1 MDQQKVGSFLKE
13 LRREKGLT
21 QEQLAE
27 EFHTTNRS
35 VSRWENGRNMPDI
48 SLLVELADFYDVDV
62 RELIDGERK
71 SEMMNEEVRE
81 VASKM
86 ADYAVEQKS
95 RLLIWVRCISLA
107 GVILMAFVLGLQT
120 FGYEPGMVSFLCYV
134 LSVVAFIVMVILA
147 LHTNGML
154 EKLVKRKSFVTGCKV
169 LVVVAGVAV
178 LSFVLRFLM
187 VIGLVLFVESAPFEN
202 QSGIEGYNKTE
213 ILENYGGDIEGG
225 LFVFPNDTDDMI
237 EPTFVSSL
245 KTGFFDTDGYI
256 ILRAKYDKEDYLAEI
271 ERLSNIECSVLCSD
285 STGTKTITQ
294 QIRYDEE
301 SYALPAYITV
311 DGFDYTY
318 EYALV
323 NEETCEIAYVHLS
336 YPEYVNLR
344 DYEEYLKLDKSEYE
358 IEDVLNH
365 FSIYSA
371 TFDGGES
378 WIEYSDQEQ

>member
-95 RLLIWVRCISLA
+95 KLLIWVRCISLA

-120 FGYEPGMVSFLCYV
+120 FGYEPGVVSFICYA
-134 LSVVAFIVMVILA
+134 LSVVAFVVMVILA

-169 LVVVAGVAV
+169 LVIAMGVVV
-178 LSFVLRFLM
+178 LSFVIRVAL
-187 VIGLVLFVESAPFEN
+187 IIALVVFAESAPFKN
-202 QSGIEGYNKTE
+202 QTGIENYDKMK
-213 ILENYGGDIEGG
+213 ILEEYGGDLNTG
-225 LFVFPNDTDDMI
+225 LFVFPNETDNMLNA
-237 EPTFVSSL
+237 TFSSHL
-245 KTGFFDTDGYI
+245 KTGLFDTDGYL
-256 ILRAKYDKEDYLAEI
+256 ILQTQYSKEDYEAEV
-271 ERLSNIECSVLCSD
+271 ERLSNIGCSIEFGADKVSH
-285 STGTKTITQ
+285 
-294 QIRYDEE
+294 QIQYDEK
-301 SYALPAYITV
+301 SYELPAYVAV
-311 DGFDYTY
+311 DGYDYIY

-323 NEETCEIAYVHLS
+323 DEEKYEITYILLS

-344 DYEEYLKLDKSEYE
+344 DYEEYLKKNASEYK
-358 IEDVLNH
+358 INDVLNQ

-378 WIEYSDQEQ
+378 WIEYYDEQ

>member
-1 MDQQKVGSFLKE
+1 MDQQKTGSFLKE

-27 EFHTTNRS
+27 EFNTTNRS
-35 VSRWENGRNMPDI
+35 VSRWENGRNLPDI

-71 SEMMNEEVRE
+71 SEMMDEEVRE

-86 ADYAVEQKS
+86 ADYADEQRS

-107 GVILMAFVLGLQT
+107 GVILLAFVLGLQT
-120 FGYEPGMVSFLCYV
+120 FGYEPGIDSFTCYV
-134 LSVVAFIVMVILA
+134 LSVAAFIAMVILA

-154 EKLVKRKSFVTGCKV
+154 EKLVKRKGFVKGCKV
-169 LVVVAGVAV
+169 VVVIAV
-178 LSFVLRFLM
+178 GMVLYFVIKFLIAIGM
-187 VIGLVLFVESAPFEN
+187 VFFMEISPFVK
-202 QSGIEGYNKTE
+202 QSGIENYNKAD
-213 ILENYGGDIEGG
+213 IIENYGGDINGE
-225 LFVFPNDTDDMI
+225 LFVFPNDTDNMI
-237 EPTFVSSL
+237 EPTFASSL

-256 ILRAKYDKEDYLAEI
+256 ILHATYSKEDYEAEI
-271 ERLSNIECSVLCSD
+271 ERLSNIRCSVSFED
-285 STGTKTITQ
+285 EMVTH

-301 SYALPAYITV
+301 SYALPAYVAV
-311 DGFDYTY
+311 DGYDHMY

-323 NEETCEIAYVHLS
+323 NEDTYEITYVLLS

-344 DYEEYLKLDKSEYE
+344 GYKEYLKLDASAYK
-358 IEDVLNH
+358 IEDSLDE

-371 TFDGGES
+371 TFDGEV
-378 WIEYSDQEQ
+378 WIEYSDE

>member
-1 MDQQKVGSFLKE
+1 MDQQKTGSFLKE

-27 EFHTTNRS
+27 EFNTTNRS
-35 VSRWENGRNMPDI
+35 VSRWENGRNLPDI

-86 ADYAVEQKS
+86 VDYAVEQKS

-256 ILRAKYDKEDYLAEI
+256 ILRAKYDKEDYQAEI

>member
-71 SEMMNEEVRE
+71 SDMMNEEVRE

-95 RLLIWVRCISLA
+95 KLLIWVRCISLA

-120 FGYEPGMVSFLCYV
+120 FDYEPGIVSFICYV

-154 EKLVKRKSFVTGCKV
+154 EKLVKRKSFITGCKV
-169 LVVVAGVAV
+169 LVIAVGVVV
-178 LSFVLRFLM
+178 LSFVIRVAL
-187 VIGLVLFVESAPFEN
+187 IIALVVFAESAPFKN
-202 QSGIEGYNKTE
+202 QTGIENYDKMK
-213 ILENYGGDIEGG
+213 ILEEYGGDLNTG
-225 LFVFPNDTDDMI
+225 LFVFPNETDNMLNA
-237 EPTFVSSL
+237 TFSSHL
-245 KTGFFDTDGYI
+245 KTGLFDTDGYL
-256 ILRAKYDKEDYLAEI
+256 ILQAQYSKEDYEAEV
-271 ERLSNIECSVLCSD
+271 ERFSNIGCSIEFGADKVSH
-285 STGTKTITQ
+285 
-294 QIRYDEE
+294 QIQYDEE
-301 SYALPAYITV
+301 SYELPAYVAV
-311 DGFDYTY
+311 DGYDYIY

-323 NEETCEIAYVHLS
+323 DEEKYEITYILLS

-344 DYEEYLKLDKSEYE
+344 DYEEYLKKDASEYQ
-358 IEDVLNH
+358 INDVLNQ

-378 WIEYSDQEQ
+378 WIEYYDEQ

>member
-35 VSRWENGRNMPDI
+35 VSRWENGRNLPDI

-86 ADYAVEQKS
+86 ADYADEQRS

-120 FGYEPGMVSFLCYV
+120 FDYEPGLVSFICYV

-169 LVVVAGVAV
+169 LVVAVGVVV
-178 LSFVLRFLM
+178 LSFVIKVL
-187 VIGLVLFVESAPFEN
+187 VAIGMVLFLESAPFKN
-202 QSGIEGYNKTE
+202 QSGIENYDKVS
-213 ILENYGGDIEGG
+213 ILENYGGDIDSG
-225 LFVFPNDTDDMI
+225 LFIFPDDTKNMI
-237 EPTFVSSL
+237 EPTFESSL

-256 ILRAKYDKEDYLAEI
+256 ILHAKYSKEDYEAEI
-271 ERLSNIECSVLCSD
+271 ERLSNIGCSIEFGADKVSH
-285 STGTKTITQ
+285 
-294 QIRYDEE
+294 QIQYDEE
-301 SYALPAYITV
+301 SYGLPAYVAV
-311 DGFDYTY
+311 DGYDYIY

-323 NEETCEIAYVHLS
+323 NEEKCEITYILLS
-336 YPEYVNLR
+336 YPKYVNLR
-344 DYEEYLKLDKSEYE
+344 DYKEYLKLDASEYQ
-358 IEDVLNH
+358 IEDVWNQ

-371 TFDGGES
+371 TFDGGQS
-378 WIEYSDQEQ
+378 WMEYSDQEQ

>member
-95 RLLIWVRCISLA
+95 KLLIWVRCISLA
-107 GVILMAFVLGLQT
+107 GVILMAFILGLQT
-120 FGYEPGMVSFLCYV
+120 FGYEPGVVSFICYA
-134 LSVVAFIVMVILA
+134 LSVVTFIVMVILA

-154 EKLVKRKSFVTGCKV
+154 EKLVKRKMFITGCKV
-169 LVVVAGVAV
+169 LVVAAGIVV
-178 LSFVLRFLM
+178 LSFVIRVALA
-187 VIGLVLFVESAPFEN
+187 IALVVFMEIAPFKN
-202 QSGIEGYNKTE
+202 QTGIENYDKMK
-213 ILENYGGDIEGG
+213 ILEEYGGDLNTG
-225 LFVFPNDTDDMI
+225 LFVFPNETDDMLNA
-237 EPTFVSSL
+237 TFSSHL
-245 KTGFFDTDGYI
+245 KTGFFDTDGYL
-256 ILRAKYDKEDYLAEI
+256 ILQTQYSKEDYEAEV
-271 ERLSNIECSVLCSD
+271 ERLSNIGCSIEFGADKVSH
-285 STGTKTITQ
+285 
-294 QIRYDEE
+294 QIQYDEK
-301 SYALPAYITV
+301 SYELPAYVAV
-311 DGFDYTY
+311 DGYDYIY
-318 EYALV
+318 EYALI
-323 NEETCEIAYVHLS
+323 NEEKCEITYILLS

-344 DYEEYLKLDKSEYE
+344 DYEEYLKKDASEYK
-358 IEDVLNH
+358 INDVLNQ

-371 TFDGGES
+371 NFDGGES
-378 WIEYSDQEQ
+378 WIEYYDEQ

>member
-35 VSRWENGRNMPDI
+35 VSRWENGRNLPDI

-86 ADYAVEQKS
+86 ADYADEQRS

-120 FGYEPGMVSFLCYV
+120 FDYEPGLVSFICYV

-169 LVVVAGVAV
+169 LVVAVGVVV
-178 LSFVLRFLM
+178 LSFVIRVALA
-187 VIGLVLFVESAPFEN
+187 IALVVFMESAPFKN
-202 QSGIEGYNKTE
+202 QTGIENYDKMK
-213 ILENYGGDIEGG
+213 ILEEYGGDLNTG
-225 LFVFPNDTDDMI
+225 LFVFPNETDDMLNA
-237 EPTFVSSL
+237 TFSSHL
-245 KTGFFDTDGYI
+245 KTGFFDTDGYL
-256 ILRAKYDKEDYLAEI
+256 ILQTQYSKEDYEAEV
-271 ERLSNIECSVLCSD
+271 ERLSNIGCSIEFGADKVSH
-285 STGTKTITQ
+285 
-294 QIRYDEE
+294 QIQYDEK
-301 SYALPAYITV
+301 SYELPAYVAV
-311 DGFDYTY
+311 DGYDYIY
-318 EYALV
+318 EYALI
-323 NEETCEIAYVHLS
+323 NEEKCEITYILLS
-336 YPEYVNLR
+336 YPQYVNLR
-344 DYEEYLKLDKSEYE
+344 DYEEYLKKDASEYK
-358 IEDVLNH
+358 INDVLNQ
-365 FSIYSA
+365 FSIYSG

-378 WIEYSDQEQ
+378 WIEYYDEQ

>member
-35 VSRWENGRNMPDI
+35 VSRWENGRNLPDI

-86 ADYAVEQKS
+86 ADYADEQRS

-120 FGYEPGMVSFLCYV
+120 FDYEPGIVSFICYV

-147 LHTNGML
+147 LHTNEML
-154 EKLVKRKSFVTGCKV
+154 EKLVKRKSFITGCKV
-169 LVVVAGVAV
+169 LVIAVGVVV
-178 LSFVLRFLM
+178 LSFVIRVAL
-187 VIGLVLFVESAPFEN
+187 IIALVVFAESAPFKN
-202 QSGIEGYNKTE
+202 QTGIENYDKMK
-213 ILENYGGDIEGG
+213 ILEEYGGDLNTG
-225 LFVFPNDTDDMI
+225 LFVFPNETDNMLNA
-237 EPTFVSSL
+237 TFSSHL
-245 KTGFFDTDGYI
+245 KTGLFDTDGYL
-256 ILRAKYDKEDYLAEI
+256 ILQTQYNKEDYEAEV
-271 ERLSNIECSVLCSD
+271 ERLSNIGCSIEFGADKVSH
-285 STGTKTITQ
+285 
-294 QIRYDEE
+294 QIQYDEK
-301 SYALPAYITV
+301 SYELPAYVAV
-311 DGFDYTY
+311 DGYDYIY
-318 EYALV
+318 EYALI
-323 NEETCEIAYVHLS
+323 NEEKCEITYILLS

-344 DYEEYLKLDKSEYE
+344 DYEEYLKKDASEYK
-358 IEDVLNH
+358 INDVLNQ

-378 WIEYSDQEQ
+378 WIEYYDEQ

>member
-27 EFHTTNRS
+27 EFRTTNRS

-95 RLLIWVRCISLA
+95 KLLIWVRCISLA

-120 FGYEPGMVSFLCYV
+120 FDYEPGIVSFICYV

-147 LHTNGML
+147 LHTNEML
-154 EKLVKRKSFVTGCKV
+154 EKLVKRKSFITGCKV
-169 LVVVAGVAV
+169 LVIAVGVVV
-178 LSFVLRFLM
+178 LSFVIRVAL
-187 VIGLVLFVESAPFEN
+187 IIALVVFAESAPFKN
-202 QSGIEGYNKTE
+202 QTGIENYDKMK
-213 ILENYGGDIEGG
+213 ILEEYGGDLNTG
-225 LFVFPNDTDDMI
+225 LFVFPNETDNMLNA
-237 EPTFVSSL
+237 TFSSHL
-245 KTGFFDTDGYI
+245 KTGLFDTDGYL
-256 ILRAKYDKEDYLAEI
+256 ILQTQYNKEDYEAEV
-271 ERLSNIECSVLCSD
+271 ERLSNIGCSIEFGADKVSH
-285 STGTKTITQ
+285 
-294 QIRYDEE
+294 QIQYDEK
-301 SYALPAYITV
+301 SYELPAYVAV
-311 DGFDYTY
+311 DGYDYIY
-318 EYALV
+318 EYALI
-323 NEETCEIAYVHLS
+323 NEEKCEITYILLS

-344 DYEEYLKLDKSEYE
+344 DYEEYLKKDASEYK
-358 IEDVLNH
+358 INDVLNQ

-378 WIEYSDQEQ
+378 WIEYYDEQ

>member
-95 RLLIWVRCISLA
+95 KLLIWVRCISLA

-120 FGYEPGMVSFLCYV
+120 FDYEPGIVSFICYV

-154 EKLVKRKSFVTGCKV
+154 EKLVKRKSFITGCKV
-169 LVVVAGVAV
+169 LVIAVGVVV
-178 LSFVLRFLM
+178 LSFVIRVAL
-187 VIGLVLFVESAPFEN
+187 IIALVVFAESAPFKN
-202 QSGIEGYNKTE
+202 QTGIENYDKMK
-213 ILENYGGDIEGG
+213 ILEEYGGDLNTG
-225 LFVFPNDTDDMI
+225 LFVFPNETDNMLNA
-237 EPTFVSSL
+237 TFSSHL
-245 KTGFFDTDGYI
+245 KTGLFDTDGYL
-256 ILRAKYDKEDYLAEI
+256 ILQTQYNKEDYEAEV
-271 ERLSNIECSVLCSD
+271 ERLSNIGCSIEFGAYKVSH
-285 STGTKTITQ
+285 
-294 QIRYDEE
+294 QIQYDEK
-301 SYALPAYITV
+301 SYELPAYVAV
-311 DGFDYTY
+311 DGYDYIY
-318 EYALV
+318 EYALI
-323 NEETCEIAYVHLS
+323 NEEKCEITYILLS

-344 DYEEYLKLDKSEYE
+344 DYEEYLKKDASEYK
-358 IEDVLNH
+358 INDVLNQ

-378 WIEYSDQEQ
+378 WIEYYDEQ

>member
-35 VSRWENGRNMPDI
+35 VSRWENGRNLPDI

-86 ADYAVEQKS
+86 ADYADEQRS
-95 RLLIWVRCISLA
+95 RLLIWIRRISLA
-107 GVILMAFVLGLQT
+107 GVILMAVILGLQT
-120 FGYEPGMVSFLCYV
+120 FGYEPGIVSFMCYI

-169 LVVVAGVAV
+169 LVVVAGIAV
-178 LSFVLRFLM
+178 LSFVIRIF
-187 VIGLVLFVESAPFEN
+187 VAIGLVFFLESAPFEN
-202 QSGIEGYNKTE
+202 QSGIESYNRTE

-225 LFVFPNDTDDMI
+225 LFIFPDDTKNMI
-237 EPTFVSSL
+237 EPTFTSSL

-256 ILRAKYDKEDYLAEI
+256 ILHAKYRKEDYEAEV
-271 ERLSNIECSVLCSD
+271 ERLSCIECSVSFSD
-285 STGTKTITQ
+285 ETVTQ
-294 QIRYDEE
+294 QVRYDEE

-336 YPEYVNLR
+336 YPEFVNLR
-344 DYEEYLKLDKSEYE
+344 EYKEYLKLDTSEYYE
-358 IEDVLNH
+358 IGDSLNR

-371 TFDGGES
+371 TFDGGQS